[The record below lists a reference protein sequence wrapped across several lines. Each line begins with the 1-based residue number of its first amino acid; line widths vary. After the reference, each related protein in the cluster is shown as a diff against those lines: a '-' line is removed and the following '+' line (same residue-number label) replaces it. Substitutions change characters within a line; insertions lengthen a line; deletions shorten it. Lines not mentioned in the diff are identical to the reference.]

1 MDMVLTVPE
10 DVISLIESLA
20 SSHGVSPAQV
30 MITAVRQLAD
40 HDQHIDTAVG
50 VDVAPVISGVS
61 APSDAAFRSLVS
73 DVIAEHRDIL
83 DDLAS

>member
-20 SSHGVSPAQV
+20 SSRGVSPAQV
-30 MITAVRQLAD
+30 MITAVRQFAD
-40 HDQHIDTAVG
+40 HDDQRNDTAPDDAVTAVPDAG
-50 VDVAPVISGVS
+50 FRNLVA
-61 APSDAAFRSLVS
+61 

-83 DDLAS
+83 DDLAC

>member
-10 DVISLIESLA
+10 DVIGLIESLA

-40 HDQHIDTAVG
+40 HDDQRNDIAAV
-50 VDVAPVISGVS
+50 
-61 APSDAAFRSLVS
+61 DAVPAVPDAGFRSLVA